1 MINKK
6 VILAFVLLSVIVVFP
21 SFGNSVWNENTA
33 SPYSSQ
39 KAYKIGDII
48 NVMIVET
55 SSAKNQAETKTNL
68 KDDLGIQFTHTL
80 QRLAPIIGTNT
91 QVTGQA
97 ANTYTGNGQTT
108 RGSTMQAR
116 VSAWVTDVLP
126 NGNLAIKGQHK
137 LEINDELQEINI
149 TGIVR
154 PKDISGANTIFSYQ
168 VASAELSVKGTG
180 SVGDAESPGWITRFI
195 NWIF

>member
-80 QRLAPIIGTNT
+80 QRIAPIIGTNT

-97 ANTYTGNGQTT
+97 ANTYTGNGKTT

-126 NGNLAIKGQHK
+126 N
-137 LEINDELQEINI
+137 
-149 TGIVR
+149 
-154 PKDISGANTIFSYQ
+154 
-168 VASAELSVKGTG
+168 
-180 SVGDAESPGWITRFI
+180 
-195 NWIF
+195 